1 MAVVKQFVCDRP
13 DYDTVGESPAVDTGQ
28 GLGDAFAPDV
38 RATWAEIYGL
48 LAGVMEEA
56 AYG

>member
-1 MAVVKQFVCDRP
+1 MVKQFVCDRP

-28 GLGDAFAPDV
+28 EMGDALAPDV